1 MELKDKLKL
10 LNRMSD
16 LSSDEIERL
25 TNRIRKG
32 DRDAFSNLFLKLY
45 EPLTKFA
52 WRYLRSKHIA
62 EEVVQDVF
70 MDIWEGRDRL
80 DPQKNVRSYLYQS
93 VKNKALNQ
101 LKHKKIAEEHN
112 MKIEWLNSSP
122 EFQEHQLDEGSKF
135 VKAARKSIEE
145 LPEGARQI
153 YKLSRK
159 DGLTYKEI
167 AEVLEISPKT
177 VESQMSR
184 ALKILRRDLAK
195 FLPAV
200 VGYFMEVI

>member
-1 MELKDKLKL
+1 
-10 LNRMSD
+10 MSD
-16 LSSDEIERL
+16 ISGGEIERL
-25 TNRIRKG
+25 ANRIRQG
-32 DRDAFSNLFLKLY
+32 DRDAFEDLFLKLY

-62 EEVVQDVF
+62 EEIVQDVF
-70 MDIWEGRDRL
+70 MEIWEGRDRL

-93 VKNKALNQ
+93 VKNKAFNH
-101 LKHKKIAEEHN
+101 LKHKQIAEEHN
-112 MKIEWLNSSP
+112 TNIEWLDASP
-122 EFQEHQLDEGSKF
+122 EFQRHQLDEGSEL
-135 VKAARKSIEE
+135 VQAARKAIEE

-184 ALKILRRDLAK
+184 ALKMLRRDLARY
-195 FLPAV
+195 LPAV
-200 VGYFMEVI
+200 VGYFLEVI